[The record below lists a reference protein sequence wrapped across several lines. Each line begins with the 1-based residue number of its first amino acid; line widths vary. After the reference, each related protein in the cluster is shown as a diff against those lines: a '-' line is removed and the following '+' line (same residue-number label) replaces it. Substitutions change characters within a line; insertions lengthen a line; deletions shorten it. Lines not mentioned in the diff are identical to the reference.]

1 MPRTTAVLDVPIWAT
16 VVFVV
21 DVSVLAA
28 MRKISA
34 IFHPKKNDVEDD
46 DAAPPEDVTEV
57 AETVVPE

>member
-1 MPRTTAVLDVPIWAT
+1 
-16 VVFVV
+16 
-21 DVSVLAA
+21 

-34 IFHPKKNDVEDD
+34 IFHPKKNDVEVD